1 MSKKVSYEDC
11 LDFIENY
18 LHIELLDFQK
28 YMLRRM
34 CEEQIEVKGGRAC
47 GRSTV
52 VKGYTEYLS
61 RSLDRNY
68 PKRDGYY
75 AKVFVDEEP
84 LIEFKNGSWIN
95 VRE

>member
-1 MSKKVSYEDC
+1 MIKVPYEDC
-11 LDFIENY
+11 LRFIENY
-18 LHIELLDFQK
+18 LQIELLDFQK
-28 YMLRRM
+28 ILLKHICNGEIIY
-34 CEEQIEVKGGRAC
+34 GGRGC

-68 PKRDGYY
+68 PKREGYY

-84 LIEFKNGSWIN
+84 YFDHNI
-95 VRE
+95 